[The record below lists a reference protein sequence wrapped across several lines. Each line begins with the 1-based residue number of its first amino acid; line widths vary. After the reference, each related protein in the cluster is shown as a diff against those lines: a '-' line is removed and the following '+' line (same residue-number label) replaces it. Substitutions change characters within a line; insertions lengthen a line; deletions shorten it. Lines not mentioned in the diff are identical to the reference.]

1 MCHPNEATAPHS
13 IPAVIRQHLGN
24 EACVQDET
32 GMSRSQVLL
41 FEDLVLKIQPASA
54 ETDNEQAF
62 LRWARGKLP
71 VPKLEAYLVE
81 DGMAYTLTERLRG
94 TMLCDKEYMLQPQRL
109 TELVAEGLSH
119 LWSVSREGCPDQVSP
134 LERRLATAAEK
145 LEAGQ
150 IDLENVEPETY
161 GPGGFSSP
169 EALLSWLEDNRPEED
184 VVVTHGDY
192 CLPNLFG
199 HRGQL
204 LGFIDL
210 GKAGPA
216 DRWQDI
222 AIAQRSLHHNF
233 TGSYGPS
240 YPGYQPNL
248 LLDILGI
255 PQDPEKERYYRLL
268 DELF

>member
-1 MCHPNEATAPHS
+1 MCHPNEATTPIS
-13 IPAVIRQHLGN
+13 IPEAIRQHLGN
-24 EACVQDET
+24 EACVRDQT

-41 FEDLVLKIQPASA
+41 FEDLVLKIQPESA
-54 ETDNEQAF
+54 EADNEQAF
-62 LRWARGKLP
+62 LRWAMGRLP

-81 DGMAYTLTERLRG
+81 DGMAYTLTERLKG
-94 TMLCDKEYMLQPQRL
+94 SMLCDREYMLQPQRL
-109 TELVAEGLSH
+109 TELVAEGLH
-119 LWSVSREGCPDQVSP
+119 CLWSVSTEGCPDQVSP
-134 LERRLATAAEK
+134 LAHRLAAAEKK

-150 IDLENVEPETY
+150 IDLVNVAPGTY
-161 GPGGFSSP
+161 GPGGFSNP
-169 EALLSWLEDNRPEED
+169 EALLSWLETNRPEED

-199 HRGQL
+199 DQGKL

-222 AIAQRSLHHNF
+222 AIAQRSLHHNYC
-233 TGSYGPS
+233 GNYGPS
-240 YPGYQPNL
+240 YSGYQPHL
-248 LLDILGI
+248 LLDILDVAE
-255 PQDPEKERYYRLL
+255 DPEKERYYLLL